1 MNAPAG
7 WARRPVIVAIAV
19 AVAAMTLGGC
29 GTGGSARVGPVGHP
43 VPDIAA
49 PAIGGGNFSLQA
61 LRGRWVVVNFFA
73 TWCDPCKNEY
83 PDLVRFA
90 GQHQGTVQVVGVV
103 YEDRSADALHFH
115 RAEGGT
121 WPIVADPSA
130 RIAGRYLVS
139 ALPQSFVI
147 DRRGDLVAHI
157 FGGVT
162 VAKLDQAL
170 AGKPE

>member
-1 MNAPAG
+1 VKLRATGALVL
-7 WARRPVIVAIAV
+7 ALAL
-19 AVAAMTLGGC
+19 TLGAC
-29 GTGGSARVGPVGHP
+29 GTATGARVGSIGRP
-43 VPDIAA
+43 VPDISAT
-49 PAIGGGNFSLQA
+49 AIGGGPISLRS
-61 LRGRWVVVNFFA
+61 LKGRWVVVNFFA

-83 PDLVRFA
+83 PQLVRFA
-90 GQHQGTVQVVGVV
+90 EQHTATAQVLGVV
-103 YEDRSADALHFH
+103 YEDRSADALRFH

-130 RIAGRYLVS
+130 QIASRYLVS

-147 DRRGDLVAHI
+147 DPRGDLVAHI

-162 VAKLDQAL
+162 VAKLDQAI

>member
-1 MNAPAG
+1 VNLRATGA
-7 WARRPVIVAIAV
+7 VVVALALTV
-19 AVAAMTLGGC
+19 GAC
-29 GTGGSARVGPVGHP
+29 GTGDTAQVGSIGRP
-43 VPDIAA
+43 VPDISAT
-49 PAIGGGNFSLQA
+49 AIGGGPISLRA
-61 LRGRWVVVNFFA
+61 FNGRWVVINFFA
-73 TWCDPCKNEY
+73 TWCDPCKAEY
-83 PDLVRFA
+83 PQLVRFA
-90 GQHQGTVQVVGVV
+90 DQHPATVQVVGVV
-103 YEDRSADALHFH
+103 YEDRSADALRFH

-162 VAKLDQAL
+162 VAKLDQAI
-170 AGKPE
+170 AGKSE